1 MKTWFS
7 NLFYF
12 LVDTFCPMALCSCFV
27 ALFTNYYCTVTFP
40 KQIFGFYKWCI
51 MFLKKMK
58 WKMMKIVVS
67 GLIQLSDIMHWAEV
81 LPFEFIVWLRKLRA
95 FALGHLW
102 SPSSFLP
109 TLTYHWYSPA
119 FFKLQHIL
127 KFLLC
132 LSLITKEYKNSHAK
146 LLSSCTSSMAYVI
159 AHRRSCSS

>member
-1 MKTWFS
+1 MVFQPILLPCWHLLPNGTLFLFCGSVHKLLLHCDIPQTNIWF
-7 NLFYF
+7 L
-12 LVDTFCPMALCSCFV
+12 
-27 ALFTNYYCTVTFP
+27 
-40 KQIFGFYKWCI
+40 KRCI

-102 SPSSFLP
+102 PPSSFLP
-109 TLTYHWYSPA
+109 TLTYHWFSPA
-119 FFKLQHIL
+119 FFKLQHVL